1 MFFKRNGIG
10 TDFVSPPGFNRP
22 MKNTYPL
29 KNKLTLLLLA
39 VGTCCFGLVL
49 PDSFSDHDKL
59 LHFCAHFGM
68 SFLLALCFYMICTVK
83 IRLSK
88 FLTYTLLIATTLL
101 IGVIYKFCEISNEG
115 MFERFGFSA
124 ALKFAGVLTSMSQ
137 NISGLLAAML
147 LIEGLVDRNLSISAL
162 RPVDDYSGPGSFH
175 RFTQNDLQP

>member
-1 MFFKRNGIG
+1 MFFKRNRIG
-10 TDFVSPPGFNRP
+10 TDFV
-22 MKNTYPL
+22 YPL
-29 KNKLTLLLLA
+29 SLPINEDAFPVKNKLILLLLA

-83 IRLSK
+83 IRLPK
-88 FLTYTLLIATTLL
+88 FLTYTILIATTLF
-101 IGVIYKFCEISNEG
+101 IGVIYKFWEISNAG

-124 ALKFAGVLTSMSQ
+124 AIKFAGALTSMSQ

-147 LIEGLVDRNLSISAL
+147 MIEGLVVRNLSISAM
-162 RPVDDYSGPGSFH
+162 RPADEYSGPGSFH
-175 RFTQNDLQP
+175 RFTRTE